1 MHSRGLYVQTED
13 ESTIGILMV
22 TPDGKEKELANIIPA
37 QDLLRVVE
45 IDYSIYRKRVMQL
58 QNLPLFQE
66 KLDIAMSEYEEL
78 VNTARRIPG
87 LIEKVDPVGA
97 FVVRRR
103 IEMILQQP
111 DDGSASYLLYSGQW
125 IIQALMEPVLTQL
138 RLRNI
143 FEVTFAN
150 TERKTQA
157 ERYSILRET
166 YPQLFQHYFKVK
178 YLQAEDGDMP
188 FGNKVEY
195 SINTLLE
202 LRMLELEMYFRQSN
216 RIARCAHCWGYFMPK
231 TKKETLYCDREWD
244 GEKTCKQLG
253 PNAQRRIDQHNG
265 NALAIFEVLRKRMG
279 ARYERYMDS
288 GEKMDTEFMLNVD
301 GYFDWSDEAK
311 QARMDYLDGKIT
323 AEQFIQLIDKYGEL
337 TEFVAQK
344 TEQDTGES
352 VLERLVKQN
361 INFDPSQRYFDIQT
375 LDLGETDPQWKIVT
389 AEEWIKR
396 DKGNSRPLAERV
408 EDLPPKKPEE

>member
-1 MHSRGLYVQTED
+1 MHSRGLYVQTEN
-13 ESTIGILMV
+13 ETTINILMV

-78 VNTARRIPG
+78 VNTARRIPR
-87 LIEKVDPVGA
+87 LIEQIDPVGA

-103 IEMILQQP
+103 IEMILQSP

-143 FEVTFAN
+143 FEVAFAN

-166 YPQLFQHYFKVK
+166 YPQLLGYYFKVRR
-178 YLQAEDGDMP
+178 LPAENVDMP

-216 RIARCAHCWGYFMPK
+216 RIARCAHCWGYFMQK
-231 TKKETLYCDREWD
+231 
-244 GEKTCKQLG
+244 
-253 PNAQRRIDQHNG
+253 
-265 NALAIFEVLRKRMG
+265 RKRKPCTVTGSGM
-279 ARYERYMDS
+279 ARRPANSLDRTHNAALTSTMTMLWRFLRCCAS
-288 GEKMDTEFMLNVD
+288 GWVPDTSAT
-301 GYFDWSDEAK
+301 WTA
-311 QARMDYLDGKIT
+311 AR
-323 AEQFIQLIDKYGEL
+323 
-337 TEFVAQK
+337 
-344 TEQDTGES
+344 
-352 VLERLVKQN
+352 
-361 INFDPSQRYFDIQT
+361 
-375 LDLGETDPQWKIVT
+375 
-389 AEEWIKR
+389 
-396 DKGNSRPLAERV
+396 
-408 EDLPPKKPEE
+408 